1 MAGHLLIQIPIH
13 HILDVGQLHS
23 HQWCHLQI
31 DQQKSAGALLLEQ
44 LLMTVE
50 QSSGT
55 FGPSNAFN
63 ASIFYDYE

>member
-13 HILDVGQLHS
+13 HSLDIGQVHS

-31 DQQKSAGALLLEQ
+31 DQQKSARALLLEQ
-44 LLMTVE
+44 SLMTVK

-55 FGPSNAFN
+55 FGPLNAFN
-63 ASIFYDYE
+63 ALIFYGCE